1 MPSPANPH
9 EIKKTLDYLLRIK
22 HEVAL
27 LHDEIHELATAAAK
41 IYLKKI
47 HKHLEWI
54 TPPDPN
60 ASGPDIEGRLNGKLT
75 VHAEVKTMEPKKG
88 KYQSNQ
94 IQKIH
99 EDLYKL
105 QKSSATSKYFFVL
118 DDVSKTAIM
127 DMDKEKLEGL
137 GITVLTINECLKDN

>member
-1 MPSPANPH
+1 MPSPENPH
-9 EIKKTLDYLLRIK
+9 EIKKELEVLLHIK
-22 HEVAL
+22 HETAL
-27 LHDEIHELATAAAK
+27 LDSQIHELATAAAK

-47 HKHLEWI
+47 HKHLEWT

-60 ASGPDIEGRLNGKLT
+60 ASGRDIEGHLSGNLT

-88 KYQSNQ
+88 IYKSNQ
-94 IQKIH
+94 KKKIH

-105 QKSSATSKYFFVL
+105 QESPATSKYFFVL
-118 DDVSKTAIM
+118 DDDSKTAIM
-127 DMDKEKLEGL
+127 DMHKEKLEGS